1 MQHQDTPIPDPVAEL
16 NAIERDVLY
25 LLTGDDSLPIW
36 SVWDLARATERGKCV
51 KDTIRSLRVNGLV
64 NQTSDGHVF
73 ATRAAF
79 RMVQIVGVIN

>member
-1 MQHQDTPIPDPVAEL
+1 MPNENPTPDPVAEL
-16 NAIERDVLY
+16 NAVERDVLY
-25 LLTGDDSLPIW
+25 LLTGDDLPIW
-36 SVWDLARATERGKCV
+36 SVWDLARATERGKLV

>member
-1 MQHQDTPIPDPVAEL
+1 MPDENPIVVEV

-25 LLTGDDSLPIW
+25 LLTGDDLPIW
-36 SVWDLARATERGKCV
+36 SVWDLARATERGKLI
-51 KDTIRSLRVNGLV
+51 KDTIRSLRTSGLV
-64 NQTSDGHVF
+64 NQTSDGYVF

>member
-1 MQHQDTPIPDPVAEL
+1 MPDENPTHDVAAEL

-25 LLTGDDSLPIW
+25 LLTGDDLPIW
-36 SVWDLARATERGKCV
+36 SIWDLGRAVERGKFV
-51 KDTIRSLRVNGLV
+51 KDTIRSLRINGLV

-79 RMVQIVGVIN
+79 RMVQIVGRVN